1 METYNLKNDLKV
13 FCKTVESFPNG
24 IEATFK
30 TLEKLLPDFQER
42 SFFGIFYLDEKGK
55 MIYKAGAS
63 EQLEGETEEYDCET
77 FVLQKGAY
85 LSETINN
92 WRQKEGII
100 PATFQKLGDA
110 QPDARTPG
118 VEWYNDEDVMCML
131 KIKD

>member
-30 TLEKLLPDFQER
+30 TLEKLLPDFQ
-42 SFFGIFYLDEKGK
+42 
-55 MIYKAGAS
+55 
-63 EQLEGETEEYDCET
+63 QLEGETEEYDCET

-118 VEWYNDEDVMCML
+118 GEWYNDEDVMCML
-131 KIKD
+131 KIKE